1 MAEKWKENLR
11 SKFDGYES
19 ADIPDGLWAGIESRL
34 DAAEPVAQSTKPKR
48 AFSLV
53 WSRSAVAVILLMVAL
68 NCGMMRCFYTY
79 FEGEADA
86 NNVSLASDN
95 LLNVETRRASR
106 ARVAE
111 IGRGEILSKTDEDKD
126 SVSAEKTEVKA
137 VTVSSAPSQE
147 KKDSVVENNVRSE
160 KKKVWYVSKNS
171 ANISK
176 TKKAKQKPSVSMFVS
191 GITVDT
197 DFLDSGDY
205 YATAPCNSNPDIPDK
220 PNPDIPKPDNPIPD
234 IPNPDDGSGCPD
246 CWASDP
252 GFDDWEDVPPSDDG
266 DSENS
271 DTRSARTPIPGK
283 PKIDGSGYG
292 NTVEKEYE
300 EHSRPIYFGLEVA
313 FPLDD
318 KWSFQT
324 GLVYCVLCSDFDKG
338 AVHTDQTI
346 HYLNIPLKLG
356 INLTAGKKWN
366 IYASGGMMVGFG
378 VSGKAE
384 ILKPSASNGRVSMTQ
399 RLNDIPVTASVVASP
414 GLEFRLF
421 RSLNAYAEPSL
432 MFNIPTGRKYHTFNT
447 ENSFVLNFGLGLRY
461 KIGK

>member
-95 LLNVETRRASR
+95 LLNVEARRASR

-111 IGRGEILSKTDEDKD
+111 IGRGEILSNTDEDKD

-205 YATAPCNSNPDIPDK
+205 YATAPCNSNPDIP
-220 PNPDIPKPDNPIPD
+220 
-234 IPNPDDGSGCPD
+234 NPDDGSGCPD
-246 CWASDP
+246 CWAADP

-318 KWSFQT
+318 KWSIQT
-324 GLVYCVLCSDFDKG
+324 GLVYSELCSTFDKG

-346 HYLNIPLKLG
+346 HYLNIPLKVG
-356 INLTAGKKWN
+356 VNLAAGKKWN

-432 MFNIPTGRKYHTFNT
+432 MYNIPTGRKYHTFNT
-447 ENSFVLNFGLGLRY
+447 ENPFVLNFGLGLRY

>member
-205 YATAPCNSNPDIPDK
+205 YATAPCNSNPDIP
-220 PNPDIPKPDNPIPD
+220 KPDNPIPD

-246 CWASDP
+246 CWVADP

-346 HYLNIPLKLG
+346 SYLNVPLKVG
-356 INLTAGKKWN
+356 VNLAGGKKWN

-447 ENSFVLNFGLGLRY
+447 ENPFVLNFGLGLRY

>member
-1 MAEKWKENLR
+1 MAEKWKENMR

-197 DFLDSGDY
+197 EFLNGSVDADLYDIGLDSSVSGNPKYNDSDY
-205 YATAPCNSNPDIPDK
+205 
-220 PNPDIPKPDNPIPD
+220 
-234 IPNPDDGSGCPD
+234 GS
-246 CWASDP
+246 S
-252 GFDDWEDVPPSDDG
+252 
-266 DSENS
+266 
-271 DTRSARTPIPGK
+271 
-283 PKIDGSGYG
+283 
-292 NTVEKEYE
+292 VEKEYE
-300 EHSRPIYFGLEVA
+300 EHSRPVYVGLEVA

-318 KWSFQT
+318 KWSIQT
-324 GLVYCVLCSDFDKG
+324 GLVYSELCSTFDKG

-346 HYLNIPLKLG
+346 HYLNIPLKVG
-356 INLTAGKKWN
+356 VNLAGGKKWN

-399 RLNDIPVTASVVASP
+399 RLNDIPVTASVVVSP

-421 RSLNAYAEPSL
+421 RSLNAYVEPSL
-432 MFNIPTGRKYHTFNT
+432 MYNIPTGRKYHTFNT

>member
-95 LLNVETRRASR
+95 LLNVEVRRASR

-111 IGRGEILSKTDEDKD
+111 IGRGEIISNTAEDED
-126 SVSAEKTEVKA
+126 SVSAEKTEVKS
-137 VTVSSAPSQE
+137 VTVSSVPSEE
-147 KKDSVVENNVRSE
+147 KKDSVVENRRGE
-160 KKKVWYVSKNS
+160 KKKAWYVSDNS
-171 ANISK
+171 VNICKAKK
-176 TKKAKQKPSVSMFVS
+176 TKLKLAFSMYVS
-191 GITVDT
+191 GITVNT

-234 IPNPDDGSGCPD
+234 IPNPDDGSGY
-246 CWASDP
+246 P
-252 GFDDWEDVPPSDDG
+252 GGWVDLFDGGEDDPPSDDG

-346 HYLNIPLKLG
+346 SYLNVPLKVG
-356 INLTAGKKWN
+356 VNLAGGKKWN

-399 RLNDIPVTASVVASP
+399 RLKDIPVTASVVASP

-447 ENSFVLNFGLGLRY
+447 ENPFALNFGLGLRY

>member
-19 ADIPDGLWAGIESRL
+19 ADIPDGLWIGIESRL
-34 DAAEPVAQSTKPKR
+34 DAAEPVAQSTKPKC

-79 FEGEADA
+79 FEGETDA
-86 NNVSLASDN
+86 KNVSLASDN
-95 LLNVETRRASR
+95 LLNVEVRRASR

-111 IGRGEILSKTDEDKD
+111 IGRAEIISNTAEDED
-126 SVSAEKTEVKA
+126 SVSAEKTEVKS

-234 IPNPDDGSGCPD
+234 IPNPDDGSGY
-246 CWASDP
+246 P
-252 GFDDWEDVPPSDDG
+252 GGWVDLFDGGEDDPPSDDG

-318 KWSFQT
+318 KWSIQT
-324 GLVYCVLCSDFDKG
+324 GLVYSELCSTFDKG

-346 HYLNIPLKLG
+346 HYLNIPLKVG
-356 INLTAGKKWN
+356 VNLAGGKKWN

-414 GLEFRLF
+414 GFEFRLF

-447 ENSFVLNFGLGLRY
+447 ENPFVLNFGLGLRY

>member
-11 SKFDGYES
+11 DKLNGFES
-19 ADIPDGLWAGIESRL
+19 DEIPDGLWAGIEARL
-34 DAAEPVAQSTKPKR
+34 DAVEPFAAEPREPKSV
-48 AFSLV
+48 FSLV
-53 WSRSAVAVILLMVAL
+53 WSRSAAVVILLMAAL
-68 NCGMMRCFYTY
+68 NCGMMRCFYTF

-86 NNVSLASDN
+86 ESTSLVEKK
-95 LLNVETRRASR
+95 LLSEEPRRAFR

-111 IGRGEILSKTDEDKD
+111 IGKSEMMSNVAEDED
-126 SVSAEKTEVKA
+126 SVSDEKKVVKSVEVSSSVA
-137 VTVSSAPSQE
+137 VTE

-197 DFLDSGDY
+197 EFLNGSVDADLYDTGLDSPVSGNPKYNDSDY
-205 YATAPCNSNPDIPDK
+205 
-220 PNPDIPKPDNPIPD
+220 
-234 IPNPDDGSGCPD
+234 GS
-246 CWASDP
+246 S
-252 GFDDWEDVPPSDDG
+252 
-266 DSENS
+266 
-271 DTRSARTPIPGK
+271 
-283 PKIDGSGYG
+283 
-292 NTVEKEYE
+292 VEKEYE
-300 EHSRPIYFGLEVA
+300 EHSRPVYVGMEVA

-318 KWSFQT
+318 KWSIQT
-324 GLVYCVLCSDFDKG
+324 GLVYSELCSTFDKG

-346 HYLNIPLKLG
+346 SYLNVPLKVG
-356 INLTAGKKWN
+356 VNLTAGKKWN

-399 RLNDIPVTASVVASP
+399 RLNDIPVTASIVASP

-447 ENSFVLNFGLGLRY
+447 ENPFVLNFGLGLRY

>member
-79 FEGEADA
+79 FEGETDA
-86 NNVSLASDN
+86 KNVSLADEN
-95 LLNVETRRASR
+95 LLNVEPRRASR

-137 VTVSSAPSQE
+137 MTVSSAPSEE
-147 KKDSVVENNVRSE
+147 KKDSVVENRRGE
-160 KKKVWYVSKNS
+160 KKKAWYVSDNS
-171 ANISK
+171 VNISK
-176 TKKAKQKPSVSMFVS
+176 AKKTKLKPSFSMYVS
-191 GITVDT
+191 GITVNT

-246 CWASDP
+246 CWVSDP

-346 HYLNIPLKLG
+346 SYLNVPLKVG
-356 INLTAGKKWN
+356 VNLAGGKKWD
-366 IYASGGMMVGFG
+366 IYASGGMMLGVG

-384 ILKPSASNGRVSMTQ
+384 IQKRLPNYSFEMTTQ
-399 RLNDIPVTASVVASP
+399 RLDGIPVAASLVASP
-414 GLEFRLF
+414 GFEFRLF
-421 RSLNAYAEPSL
+421 RSLNAYVEPSL
-432 MFNIPTGRKYHTFNT
+432 MYNIPTGRKYRTFNT
-447 ENSFVLNFGLGLRY
+447 ENPFVLNFGLGLRY

>member
-11 SKFDGYES
+11 NKFDGFES
-19 ADIPDGLWAGIESRL
+19 ADIPEGLWTGIEARL
-34 DAAEPVAQSTKPKR
+34 DAVEPFAAEPREPKR
-48 AFSLV
+48 VFSLV
-53 WSRSAVAVILLMVAL
+53 WSRSAAVVILLMAAL
-68 NCGMMRCFYTY
+68 NCGMMRCFYTF

-86 NNVSLASDN
+86 ESTSLVDKK
-95 LLNVETRRASR
+95 LLSEEPRRAFR

-111 IGRGEILSKTDEDKD
+111 IGKSEMMSNVAEDED
-126 SVSAEKTEVKA
+126 SVSDEKKVVKSVEVSSSVA
-137 VTVSSAPSQE
+137 VTE

-197 DFLDSGDY
+197 EFLNGSVDADLYDMGLDSSVSGNPKYNDSDY
-205 YATAPCNSNPDIPDK
+205 
-220 PNPDIPKPDNPIPD
+220 
-234 IPNPDDGSGCPD
+234 GS
-246 CWASDP
+246 S
-252 GFDDWEDVPPSDDG
+252 
-266 DSENS
+266 
-271 DTRSARTPIPGK
+271 
-283 PKIDGSGYG
+283 
-292 NTVEKEYE
+292 VEKEYE
-300 EHSRPIYFGLEVA
+300 EHSRPVYVGMEVA

-324 GLVYCVLCSDFDKG
+324 GLVYSELCSTFDKG

-378 VSGKAE
+378 VSGKTE
-384 ILKPSASNGRVSMTQ
+384 ILKPSTSNGRVSMTQ

-447 ENSFVLNFGLGLRY
+447 ENPFVLNFGLGLRY

>member
-11 SKFDGYES
+11 DKLSGFES
-19 ADIPDGLWAGIESRL
+19 DEIPDGLWAGIEARL
-34 DAAEPVAQSTKPKR
+34 DAVEPFAAEPREPKR
-48 AFSLV
+48 VFSLV
-53 WSRSAVAVILLMVAL
+53 WSRSAAVVILLMAAL
-68 NCGMMRCFYTY
+68 NCGMMRCFYTF

-86 NNVSLASDN
+86 ESTSLVDKK
-95 LLNVETRRASR
+95 LLSEEPRRAFR

-111 IGRGEILSKTDEDKD
+111 IGKSEMMSNVAEDED
-126 SVSAEKTEVKA
+126 SVSDEKKVVKSVEVSSSVA
-137 VTVSSAPSQE
+137 VTE

-176 TKKAKQKPSVSMFVS
+176 AKKAKQKPSVSMFVS

-197 DFLDSGDY
+197 EFLNGSVDADLYDMGLDSPVSGNPKYNDSDY
-205 YATAPCNSNPDIPDK
+205 
-220 PNPDIPKPDNPIPD
+220 
-234 IPNPDDGSGCPD
+234 GS
-246 CWASDP
+246 S
-252 GFDDWEDVPPSDDG
+252 
-266 DSENS
+266 
-271 DTRSARTPIPGK
+271 
-283 PKIDGSGYG
+283 
-292 NTVEKEYE
+292 VEKEYE
-300 EHSRPIYFGLEVA
+300 EHSRPVYVGMEVA

-318 KWSFQT
+318 KWSIQT
-324 GLVYCVLCSDFDKG
+324 GLVYSELCSTFDKG

-356 INLTAGKKWN
+356 INLTTGKKWN

-384 ILKPSASNGRVSMTQ
+384 IQKPSASNGRVSMTQ

-447 ENSFVLNFGLGLRY
+447 ENPFVLNFGLGLRY